1 MTDGL
6 FRGSDV
12 YATFGAAMLD
22 GMPAGRNDATVADA
36 VRTLDLISRAADRA
50 HVPMPAVD
58 ACRDRLL
65 GSIAHGHGSQH
76 WTALYHEQL
85 RASGLE

>member
-12 YATFGAAMLD
+12 YRTFGTAMID
-22 GMPAGRNDATVADA
+22 GMPAGANHATVADA
-36 VRTLDLISRAADRA
+36 LQTLQAISRAADAAR
-50 HVPMPAVD
+50 VPMPSVD

-65 GSIAHGHGSQH
+65 GSMAHGNGSQY
-76 WTALYHEQL
+76 WTALYREQL
-85 RASGLE
+85 RASGLD